1 MSALASL
8 VHAYD
13 RLAASGEAPAFGYS
27 VAKIGFLI
35 SLNNDGTTAGPP
47 IDLREGEGMKKTPLP
62 IQAPQPAKR
71 TSGIAPNFL
80 WDKSSYVLGVTA
92 GEGKRTGEEYDA
104 FVTRHKEL
112 LRDCDDEGLRAL
124 LRFLESWRPDDFADN
139 DWPQDIKEQIRD
151 QNIVFSLES
160 ERLKHIRIH
169 DRPAARALWARLCSE
184 GEKAQAACLVTG
196 EHGPIARLHPA
207 IKGVWGAQSSGASI
221 VSFNI
226 DAFTSYGHEQGGNAP
241 VSEAAAFAYTT
252 ALNHFLERDSG
263 HRVQIGDASTVFWAD
278 ASDAAAAEE
287 AEDEFAFL
295 MGVNEKEEEKRGAK
309 KVGAIL
315 EAIRQG
321 KPLAELKPD
330 LPQGVRFY
338 VLGLSPNAARLSV
351 RFYIEDDFGEIAS
364 RYLEHVQRMRIDP
377 PPKEDVPSMWRLLI
391 ETASQHK
398 SENIPP
404 NLAGEWLRAI
414 LTGAPYPLTLLS
426 TLLMRLRADHDVN
439 ALRVAVLKSVL
450 IRNFELE
457 VPVSLDPENTDSGYL
472 LGRLFATYEY
482 AQTQA
487 LGGKVNATIRD
498 QYYGTASATPRAVF
512 PLLQRKATHHLSK
525 LRKEN
530 LPRAKFLDGKIGE
543 IFELAAPESLFMP
556 TLTAQRQALFAI
568 GYYHQ
573 RNDFYRRKD
582 DARGAPASQE

>member
-8 VHAYD
+8 VRAYD
-13 RLAASGEAPAFGYS
+13 RLAERGEAPAFGYS

-35 SLNNDGTTAGPP
+35 SLNKDGTTAGPP
-47 IDLREGEGMKKTPLP
+47 IDLREGEGKKKTPVP

-71 TSGIAPNFL
+71 TSGVAPNFL

-92 GEGKRTGEEYDA
+92 GEGKRTGEEHDA
-104 FVTRHKEL
+104 FVARHKEL
-112 LRDCDDEGLRAL
+112 LRGCDDEGLRAL
-124 LRFLESWRPDDFADN
+124 LRFLESWRPDDFADK
-139 DWPQDIKEQIRD
+139 DWPQDIKEQIKD

-184 GEKAQAACLVTG
+184 GKKAQAACLVTG
-196 EHGPIARLHPA
+196 EHGPVARLHPA

-226 DAFTSYGHEQGGNAP
+226 DAFTSYGHEQGDNAP

-295 MGVNEKEEEKRGAK
+295 MGVNEKEEETSGAK
-309 KVGAIL
+309 KIGVIL
-315 EAIRQG
+315 EAVRQG
-321 KPLAELKPD
+321 KALADLKPGL
-330 LPQGVRFY
+330 LPGVRFY

-377 PPKEDVPSMWRLLI
+377 PPKEDAPSMWRLLI
-391 ETASQHK
+391 ETASQRK
-398 SENIPP
+398 SENILP

-439 ALRVAVLKSVL
+439 ALRVAMLKATL
-450 IRNFELE
+450 IRNFNLE
-457 VPVSLDPENTDSGYL
+457 VPVSLDPENADSGYL

-512 PLLQRKATHHLSK
+512 PLLQRKATHHLSR
-525 LRKEN
+525 LRKDKPGLATN
-530 LPRAKFLDGKIGE
+530 LDRKIGE
-543 IFELAAPESLFMP
+543 IFELAAPESLFAP
-556 TLTAQRQALFAI
+556 TLSAQRQALFAV

-582 DARGAPASQE
+582 DARGEPASQE